1 MKLPNSLFDYIYP
14 NHNKSN
20 ECPDCGSIDF
30 NPFCNECVCNI
41 CGETTMTD
49 EYSIP
54 ICDKCDKE
62 MGLTEELEI
71 NPDDLPF

>member
-20 ECPDCGSIDF
+20 ECP
-30 NPFCNECVCNI
+30 CNV

-54 ICDKCDKE
+54 VCDKCDKE